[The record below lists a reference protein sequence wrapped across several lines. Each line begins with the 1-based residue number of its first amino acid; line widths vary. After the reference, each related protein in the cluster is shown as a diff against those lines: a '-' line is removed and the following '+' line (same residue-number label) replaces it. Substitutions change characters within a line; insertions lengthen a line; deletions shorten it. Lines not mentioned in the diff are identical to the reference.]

1 MSPDGRNIEE
11 DRWCSQHYLYVKTQL
26 PSPQV
31 RTSIPLSAFYCN
43 SCHPWFQVLLNAGC
57 DVRLL
62 AAPLGRGFP
71 ASYDVRHTMGSLQ
84 GPMGLISTGDE
95 FCRRGDLALEGI
107 GDCAMMV
114 DDVLV
119 WDTTPDVPL
128 QKKVRFTTP
137 PRRGTRMRKRPD
149 RLVF

>member
-1 MSPDGRNIEE
+1 MSPDGHNIEK
-11 DRWCSQHYLYVKTQL
+11 DRWCSHHYRYVKTQL

-31 RTSIPLSAFYCN
+31 RTSIPLSAFCCN
-43 SCHPWFQVLLNAGC
+43 STHPWFQVLLNAGC
-57 DVRLL
+57 DVGLL

-107 GDCAMMV
+107 GDCAKIV
-114 DDVLV
+114 ADVVL
-119 WDTTPDVPL
+119 WDTTFEEHI
-128 QKKVRFTTP
+128 QHVRQILEGF
-137 PRRGTRMRKRPD
+137 RQH
-149 RLVF
+149 RL